1 MDVGV
6 EGVLAAVELTSV
18 GSPSFTTLLLFKE
31 ATDVFRGHDLVEEI
45 MSGVRNSHTFSL
57 FIYDSK

>member
-6 EGVLAAVELTSV
+6 EGVLAAVELTGV

-45 MSGVRNSHTFSL
+45 MSGVRNSHV
-57 FIYDSK
+57 

>member
-6 EGVLAAVELTSV
+6 EGVLAAVELTGV

-31 ATDVFRGHDLVEEI
+31 ATDVFRGHDLVEENVW
-45 MSGVRNSHTFSL
+45 GQKLSHV
-57 FIYDSK
+57 